1 MTNLAEY
8 EQWDYR
14 KVFKIDPCNCEDEEN
29 KNYILSVRWD
39 YSLNEDGK
47 RRKIN
52 DQMRMWVKVA
62 ILDNDLLVD
71 LIKNCISTH
80 ESDGEYID
88 DRERLVRML
97 RDNPDALNKK

>member
-14 KVFKIDPCNCEDEEN
+14 KIFKIDPSDSED
-29 KNYILSVRWD
+29 KKYKTFILSVRWD

-88 DRERLVRML
+88 DRERLVQML
-97 RDNPDALNKK
+97 RDNPDAPNKK